1 MRWLLVGTLKRAG
14 GGSADTAGRR
24 DPRGVPQTASSTR
37 MHRERM
43 ELAPFVLAHHRVYG
57 NVDHALALLA
67 GLVSHLDEGC
77 IGSISE
83 IMDAILRTAPGLLCP
98 GLECV

>member
-1 MRWLLVGTLKRAG
+1 
-14 GGSADTAGRR
+14 
-24 DPRGVPQTASSTR
+24 

-83 IMDAILRTAPGLLCP
+83 IMDAILRTAPRLLCP

>member
-1 MRWLLVGTLKRAG
+1 
-14 GGSADTAGRR
+14 
-24 DPRGVPQTASSTR
+24 
-37 MHRERM
+37 
-43 ELAPFVLAHHRVYG
+43 VLAHHRVYG

-83 IMDAILRTAPGLLCP
+83 IMDAILRTAPRLLCP